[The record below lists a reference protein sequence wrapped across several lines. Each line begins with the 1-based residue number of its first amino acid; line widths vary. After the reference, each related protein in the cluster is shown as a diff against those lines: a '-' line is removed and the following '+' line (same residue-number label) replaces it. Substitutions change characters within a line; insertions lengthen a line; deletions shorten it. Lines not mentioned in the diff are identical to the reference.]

1 MVSTILPALKLS
13 KFKLHRS
20 QLWYKI
26 NRAFNPKD
34 SWRIRPRSL
43 AARTQS
49 PDIVHYYNTIVLAK
63 PQTKYNT
70 FNFLNKYVTAA
81 LFNPLVFKR
90 STTSLNNQYLQTNN
104 RISVWFRLIRKT
116 VGFFTTLKL
125 KYKGKSFRWHRKAKS
140 ILLRFGRS
148 HLVVVKPKPAVFWRK
163 HGRQKIIFWGSNRWY
178 LWRFLKKAVSWR
190 PMNIYHGRGLRL
202 TKQKV
207 WRKSGKVS
215 AYR

>member
-1 MVSTILPALKLS
+1 MLQRYTPLHKLL
-13 KFKLHRS
+13 KFKLHRQ

-34 SWRIRPRSL
+34 AWRVRVRSL
-43 AARTQS
+43 AAKTQS
-49 PDIVHYYNTIVLAK
+49 PDLLQFYNNITSAQTQHNTANITSKFVHTTV
-63 PQTKYNT
+63 
-70 FNFLNKYVTAA
+70 
-81 LFNPLVFKR
+81 FNPLSYK
-90 STTSLNNQYLQTNN
+90 TNLNTNKYYFQTNK
-104 RISVWFRLIRKT
+104 RIMVWFRLLRKT

-148 HLVVVKPKPAVFWRK
+148 HLVTVKPKPATFWRK